1 VSAAADEGSDRS
13 RTTGGVSDR
22 AAHDG
27 IIAPH
32 AAPALVLRGG
42 EIRRGVGLDLD
53 ALERVA
59 AGFTALAEG
68 RARVP
73 PVMFI
78 KVPERGGEVDVKAAF
93 IEGLDGFAIKIAS
106 GFSANERDGLPTAS
120 GLMVL
125 LDAQH
130 GFPLAILL
138 DDGYLTDLR
147 TALAGAVAAR
157 HLAPA
162 RVRTL
167 GIIGTGTQA
176 RWQARALRLV
186 RDYERVLVHGR
197 DAAKVERY
205 VAEMTAELGVPVTAA
220 ASAEALVR
228 ESDIVVTATAA
239 RAPLVR
245 AEWLRPGM
253 HITALGSDG
262 AGKQELEPAVLALA
276 DRVVCDLKAQC
287 FRIGELQHALAAGLL
302 SETSDA
308 VTELGELTAG
318 RAPGRTRDDEITVCD
333 LTGVGVQDTMIAL
346 LARERASRQPGTDA
360 RRRADASP
368 GNDRAP

>member
-1 VSAAADEGSDRS
+1 MSAAADEGRDRS
-13 RTTGGVSDR
+13 RSNVDVSDGAGDDTPVAR
-22 AAHDG
+22 Q
-27 IIAPH
+27 
-32 AAPALVLRGG
+32 AAPALVLRGD
-42 EIRRGVGLDLD
+42 EIRRSVGLDHD
-53 ALERVA
+53 ALARVA
-59 AGFTALAEG
+59 DGFTALAEG

-78 KVPERGGEVDVKAAF
+78 KVPERDGEVDVKAAF

-106 GFSANERDGLPTAS
+106 GFNANERDGMPTAS

-125 LDAQH
+125 LDARR
-130 GFPLAILL
+130 GYPLAILL

-167 GIIGTGTQA
+167 GVIGTGTQA

-186 RDYERVLVHGR
+186 RDYQRVLVHGR

-205 VAEMTAELGVPVTAA
+205 VRDMVPELGVPVTPA

-228 ESDIVVTATAA
+228 ESDVVVTATAA

-245 AEWLRPGM
+245 AEWLRPGV

-262 AGKQELEPAVLALA
+262 AGKQELEPAVLARA
-276 DRVVCDLKAQC
+276 DRVVCDLKSQC
-287 FRIGELQHALAAGLL
+287 FRIGELQHALAAGLITE
-302 SETSDA
+302 SSDA
-308 VTELGELTAG
+308 VTELGELTTG
-318 RAPGRTRDDEITVCD
+318 RVPGRTRDDEITICD

-346 LARERASRQPGTDA
+346 LARERASQQAG
-360 RRRADASP
+360 S
-368 GNDRAP
+368 